1 MIKVLFAQ
9 VRELVGTDATE
20 VAADFPTVEALRQHM
35 AAQSDR
41 WALALEDGKLLAA
54 VNQTLV
60 SFDHPLTDG
69 DEVAFFP
76 PVTEVKMAET
86 KIVVGPQ
93 PFSVG
98 EEYPWLAER
107 DEDGA
112 VVTFTGKV
120 RNHNLGDSV
129 NALTLEHYPGMTEK
143 ALAEIVDEAR
153 NRWPLGRVTVIHRIG
168 ELWPGDEIVF
178 VGVTSAH
185 RSSAFEAGQFIMDY
199 LKTRAPFW
207 KREATPEGDRWVE
220 ARESDQQAA
229 KRW

>member
-1 MIKVLFAQ
+1 
-9 VRELVGTDATE
+9 
-20 VAADFPTVEALRQHM
+20 
-35 AAQSDR
+35 
-41 WALALEDGKLLAA
+41 
-54 VNQTLV
+54 
-60 SFDHPLTDG
+60 
-69 DEVAFFP
+69 
-76 PVTEVKMAET
+76 MAET

-129 NALTLEHYPGMTEK
+129 KALTLEHYPGMTEK

-153 NRWPLGRVTVIHRIG
+153 NRWPLGRITVIHRIG

-178 VGVTSAH
+178 VGVTS
-185 RSSAFEAGQFIMDY
+185 
-199 LKTRAPFW
+199 APFW